1 MARKHFLYYFLSWI
15 FFFFPFP
22 SLLLINP
29 ERKVK
34 KREKRNVFS
43 FSYVFCSNIF
53 AEQKCRIIFK
63 KNKRIYLSN
72 FSTIFLLSTSPLALS
87 TIFPP
92 SHLPIYPSFFTLY
105 YFSPFHNSVASFIC
119 YPLF

>member
-1 MARKHFLYYFLSWI
+1 MARKHLFSYFLSWI

-22 SLLLINP
+22 SLLLIS
-29 ERKVK
+29 
-34 KREKRNVFS
+34 EKRIQIRKKQNVFS
-43 FSYVFCSNIF
+43 FSYVFCFNIF

-72 FSTIFLLSTSPLALS
+72 FSTIFLLYTSPLAFS

-92 SHLPIYPSFFTLY
+92 SHLSLILHFVLFLT
-105 YFSPFHNSVASFIC
+105 FSQLRRVFHLLPTF
-119 YPLF
+119 

>member
-1 MARKHFLYYFLSWI
+1 MARKHLFSYFLSWI
-15 FFFFPFP
+15 FFFFPFS

-72 FSTIFLLSTSPLALS
+72 FSTIFLLSTSSLAFS

-92 SHLPIYPSFFTLY
+92 SHLSLILHFVLFLT
-105 YFSPFHNSVASFIC
+105 FSQLRRVFHLLPTF
-119 YPLF
+119 